1 MKKRHK
7 ALAVTGVALTA
18 IIASITVA
26 LLLLPPKYR
35 ARHDTARTTGERD
48 AQAPSCIVE
57 KIEAPPARV
66 AKAKGVKDDL
76 LVPTGIAFAVSVY
89 LLIFGPDLRI
99 LHFGPASLSG
109 PLSVTGV
116 VIIYFIYTVSG
127 VVLLH
132 LMIFKREEE
141 LAKRG
146 RHLSKKFPKYLEYF
160 YTVIVSV
167 SLAQIFLFTPRMA
180 DYVTWLQGDENYIGN
195 QIKNVAQSYLKNE
208 CINRST
214 MVWNPRKWIEERRD
228 ATYFTD
234 EYCAK
239 LKKIIDARDVTEY
252 VAKSVV
258 DDPAFFDPIGELE
271 GYDPDM
277 PYLEPPDDEIRR
289 LVNRFKVVHEYVSLK
304 GESNSAGSN
313 RLAWAGMLLLPIGIA
328 LRIVK
333 TSVELRVPLE

>member
-1 MKKRHK
+1 
-7 ALAVTGVALTA
+7 
-18 IIASITVA
+18 
-26 LLLLPPKYR
+26 
-35 ARHDTARTTGERD
+35 
-48 AQAPSCIVE
+48 
-57 KIEAPPARV
+57 
-66 AKAKGVKDDL
+66 
-76 LVPTGIAFAVSVY
+76 
-89 LLIFGPDLRI
+89 
-99 LHFGPASLSG
+99 
-109 PLSVTGV
+109 
-116 VIIYFIYTVSG
+116 
-127 VVLLH
+127 
-132 LMIFKREEE
+132 
-141 LAKRG
+141 
-146 RHLSKKFPKYLEYF
+146 
-160 YTVIVSV
+160 
-167 SLAQIFLFTPRMA
+167 
-180 DYVTWLQGDENYIGN
+180 
-195 QIKNVAQSYLKNE
+195 
-208 CINRST
+208 

-258 DDPAFFDPIGELE
+258 DDPAFFNPIGELE